1 MPSVMPRKY
10 SNKTLDEMARFIDA
24 HFSHTEIDSVCL
36 YTSVPDGFDRGP
48 NKLARS
54 LNVLKGLSCSNEA
67 EHAVTLDELFNEVVK
82 RRQKAFEHSEYS
94 WTSPDELAI
103 SLKRALKADGYDIVE
118 GRIVPSDKLEFE
130 LTSET
135 SILEQ
140 KLQTHGMLDVAK
152 TLDQAHQ
159 NFIEGHFEA
168 CNAMLRTSLE
178 GTLRHIAI
186 KIASGQDK
194 IPANNPAHGVTPAD
208 VRKYLHQQ
216 GFFEQ
221 DEIGYIK
228 EFYGYASTDGS
239 HPGMS
244 NESESRLRRLM
255 VVALIQYCLE
265 KLESKHP

>member
-1 MPSVMPRKY
+1 MSRKY
-10 SNKTLDEMARFIDA
+10 SNKTLDEMARFIDS
-24 HFSHTEIDSVCL
+24 HFTHTDMDSVFL
-36 YTSVPDGFDRGP
+36 YASMPDGFDSGP

-54 LNVLKGLSCSNEA
+54 LSVLKRLSRSDEA
-67 EHAVTLDELFNEVVK
+67 EHADTLDELFTEVIK
-82 RRQKAFEHSEYS
+82 RRQNTFRTSENS
-94 WTSPDELAI
+94 WSSPDEQAV
-103 SLKRALKADGYDIVE
+103 SLKRALQADGYVIVE
-118 GRIVPSDKLEFE
+118 GKIVPSDKLEFE
-130 LTSET
+130 LASET

-140 KLQTHGMLDVAK
+140 KLQTRGMLGVIK
-152 TLDQAHQ
+152 TLDQAHR

-186 KIASGQDK
+186 EIAGGPEK
-194 IPANNPAHGVTPAD
+194 IPASNPAHSAAPAD

-221 DEIGYIK
+221 DEIGYIR

-239 HPGMS
+239 HPGIS

-255 VVALIQYCLE
+255 IVALIQYCLE